1 MMALPLPPST
11 PSLPGI
17 ILPGC
22 FFFPR
27 PKTLPAAA
35 LPPALTIDPPIA
47 FAPAP
52 SNAGNAISYISLE
65 RHRNT

>member
-11 PSLPGI
+11 PSLTGT
-17 ILPGC
+17 ILAGSSC

-35 LPPALTIDPPIA
+35 LPPALTIDPPTA

-52 SNAGNAISYISLE
+52 SNAGNAISYISL
-65 RHRNT
+65 